1 MCDGTIGILHLY
13 TGKSSLLKCQIRIK
27 VKLRTEN
34 LKPIASAAVY
44 EKNTSTMGL
53 FKTALIGAAVY
64 GAVKYL
70 TKKDAL
76 GYSKM
81 DEIKEK
87 APEWLEKA
95 KAVTAEL
102 KPGTNPQI

>member
-1 MCDGTIGILHLY
+1 
-13 TGKSSLLKCQIRIK
+13 
-27 VKLRTEN
+27 
-34 LKPIASAAVY
+34 
-44 EKNTSTMGL
+44 MGL
-53 FKTALIGAAVY
+53 FKTALIGASVY

-76 GYSKM
+76 GNTKL

-95 KAVTAEL
+95 KAATTDL
-102 KPGTNPQI
+102 KSGTMPQV

>member
-1 MCDGTIGILHLY
+1 MKIKTKPAPRC
-13 TGKSSLLKCQIRIK
+13 LKD
-27 VKLRTEN
+27 
-34 LKPIASAAVY
+34 
-44 EKNTSTMGL
+44 KNTSTMGL
-53 FKTALIGAAVY
+53 LKTALIGAAVY

-76 GYSKM
+76 GNSKM

-95 KAVTAEL
+95 KAVTVGL
-102 KPGTNPQI
+102 KSGSSPQV